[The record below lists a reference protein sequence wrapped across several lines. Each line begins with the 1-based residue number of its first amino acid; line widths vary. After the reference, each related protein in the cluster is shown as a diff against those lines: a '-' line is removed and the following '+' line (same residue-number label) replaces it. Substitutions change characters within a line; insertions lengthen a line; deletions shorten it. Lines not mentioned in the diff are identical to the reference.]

1 MEPRSARRR
10 CLLLLG
16 VAALAGGRPVHE
28 VEAELRRLGAAL
40 GEPDVQSAAAPTG
53 LFISLGDDEPAGF
66 ESVGAPLRFDQAA
79 AVTAIGD
86 RGPEAASSAR
96 RRRSRRCAP
105 SARSRRACRA
115 GRRPRACC
123 RSGPG
128 SR

>member
-16 VAALAGGRPVHE
+16 AAALAGGRPVHE
-28 VEAELRRLGAAL
+28 VEDELRRLGAAL
-40 GEPDVQSAAAPTG
+40 GEPDVQSACAPTG
-53 LFISLGDDEPAGF
+53 LFVSLGDDEPAGF

-79 AVTAIGD
+79 EVTAIGD
-86 RGPEAASSAR
+86 RVYAASSIP

-105 SARSRRACRA
+105 CAPSRRGSRA
-115 GRRPRACC
+115 GRRPPGCC